1 MGIRDQ
7 RVALEWVRD
16 NIAGF
21 GGDPNHIVLGGQS
34 SGADSGNA
42 MLYTHKEDP
51 IAIGAV
57 FQSGTVQIIG
67 ASTSNQ
73 DSEFI
78 RVANSVGCAD
88 SANRTRELE
97 CMQKTDADILHRA
110 ISNSTLNAFGA
121 PPGGSPMVDNETLFT
136 LQEYDAR
143 GRAGRFAKIVW
154 KPSLSYYGSYRS

>member
-7 RVALEWVRD
+7 RVALEWIRD

-21 GGDPNHIVLGGQS
+21 GGDPKHIVLGGHS

-42 MLYTHKEDP
+42 MLYTHSEDP

-67 ASTSNQ
+67 AATSDQ

-78 RVANSVGCAD
+78 RVASAVGCAD
-88 SANRTRELE
+88 ATNRTRELE
-97 CMQKTDADILHRA
+97 CMQKTDAKILRQA
-110 ISNSTLNAFGA
+110 ISNATMNNFGSA
-121 PPGGSPMVDNETLFT
+121 PGGAPMVDNETLFT
-136 LQEYDAR
+136 MDEYDVR
-143 GRAGRFAKIVW
+143 GKAGKFAKLVRN
-154 KPSLSYYGSYRS
+154 SLPMV